1 MPIKIIETEK
11 EGHRKVRTPNLKKR
25 PKGKSDLYGTMTYK
39 KGGRTRKRKQLG
51 GGMNQPLGGGMNQ
64 PLGGRMNQPLG
75 GGRAPIRPPIR
86 PVGFKHGKSAKKK

>member
-39 KGGRTRKRKQLG
+39 KGGPTRKRKQLG
-51 GGMNQPLGGGMNQ
+51 GGMNQPLAGGMNR
-64 PLGGRMNQPLG
+64 PIAGGMNRPLG
-75 GGRAPIRPPIR
+75 GGRAPIRQPVR
-86 PVGFKHGKSAKKK
+86 PVGFKHGKRAKKK

>member
-39 KGGRTRKRKQLG
+39 KGGGVPKRKRKQFG
-51 GGMNQPLGGGMNQ
+51 GGINQPLGGGIN
-64 PLGGRMNQPLG
+64 RPLG

-86 PVGFKHGKSAKKK
+86 PVGFKHGKRAKKK

>member
-39 KGGRTRKRKQLG
+39 KGGGVPKRKRKQFG
-51 GGMNQPLGGGMNQ
+51 GGINQPLGGA
-64 PLGGRMNQPLG
+64 
-75 GGRAPIRPPIR
+75 RAPIRPPIR
-86 PVGFKHGKSAKKK
+86 PVGFKHGKRVKKK